1 MPSISQSIYHL
12 KLISKNAFLLLGVV
26 VLLYSCGGQST
37 EVNCQYDN
45 PAPVFANIQGLEN
58 HNFEATGQS
67 SKEFVSVPPLAMN
80 IELYQ
85 SGCNS
90 LEQEFRFLLNGTMP
104 KGMPPSV
111 CATELASIFYSLSQ
125 LDAKLMNFGGFA
137 QAFTKTKDKFR
148 YNEPVALTGSDITA
162 KIIKQDQPKSTIL
175 TVIFSTQK

>member
-1 MPSISQSIYHL
+1 
-12 KLISKNAFLLLGVV
+12 
-26 VLLYSCGGQST
+26 
-37 EVNCQYDN
+37 
-45 PAPVFANIQGLEN
+45 
-58 HNFEATGQS
+58 
-67 SKEFVSVPPLAMN
+67 MN

-104 KGMPPSV
+104 KGMPPGV

-137 QAFTKTKDKFR
+137 QAFTQAKDKFR
-148 YNEPVALTGSDITA
+148 YNEAVPLTGSDITA